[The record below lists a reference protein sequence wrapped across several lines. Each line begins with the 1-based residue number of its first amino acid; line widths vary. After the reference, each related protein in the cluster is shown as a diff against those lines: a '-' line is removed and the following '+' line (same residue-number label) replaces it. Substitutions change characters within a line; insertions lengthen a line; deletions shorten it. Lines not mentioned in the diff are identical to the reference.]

1 LQIKNNTF
9 VITGAAQGLGEAI
22 SLQLASHG
30 AKLALLDVN
39 AERLDQTLDACKQAG
54 AEGFAFTCDVAN
66 ETSVRR
72 CFASIE
78 EHLGAI
84 AGLVNNA
91 GILRDGMLVKVKD
104 GEIVDRMSLEQWQ
117 QVIDINLTGVFLCG
131 REAASSMIRNGKG
144 GVIVNISSI
153 SRAGHTGQ
161 SNYSAAKAGVAAL
174 STTWAQEL
182 ARYNIRSAAIAPGV
196 FETEMVASLK
206 PHRHGGRTRAGGRI
220 HHRKRLLQRSHPRTR
235 RRPAPLIAPGQNL
248 TERKTVLYPGK
259 FYRSFLPCT
268 ESSLAGS
275 GFCCAPVDALDRA
288 QQDFLFL
295 GTQGRVIGS

>member
-1 LQIKNNTF
+1 MQIKNNTF

-22 SLQLASHG
+22 SVALASQG

-39 AERLDQTLDACKQAG
+39 AERLDQTLEACKHAG
-54 AEGFAFTCDVAN
+54 ADCYAFTCDVAD

-91 GILRDGMLVKVKD
+91 GILRDGMLIKVKE
-104 GEIVDRMSLEQWQ
+104 GAVVDRLSLEQWQ

-131 REAASSMIRNGKG
+131 REAATSMIRNDAS
-144 GVIVNISSI
+144 GVIINISSI
-153 SRAGHTGQ
+153 SRAGNIGQ
-161 SNYSAAKAGVAAL
+161 SNYAAAKAGVAAL
-174 STTWAQEL
+174 TTTWAREL

-206 PHRHGGRTRAGGRI
+206 PEAHERITSAVPLQRTGTVVELAHAVEFIIENDYFSGRI
-220 HHRKRLLQRSHPRTR
+220 LELDGGLRL
-235 RRPAPLIAPGQNL
+235 
-248 TERKTVLYPGK
+248 
-259 FYRSFLPCT
+259 
-268 ESSLAGS
+268 
-275 GFCCAPVDALDRA
+275 
-288 QQDFLFL
+288 
-295 GTQGRVIGS
+295 

>member
-206 PHRHGGRTRAGGRI
+206 PEAHERIARAIPLQRTGTVVELAQAVEFIIENDYYSGRI
-220 HHRKRLLQRSHPRTR
+220 LELDGGLRL
-235 RRPAPLIAPGQNL
+235 
-248 TERKTVLYPGK
+248 
-259 FYRSFLPCT
+259 
-268 ESSLAGS
+268 
-275 GFCCAPVDALDRA
+275 
-288 QQDFLFL
+288 
-295 GTQGRVIGS
+295 